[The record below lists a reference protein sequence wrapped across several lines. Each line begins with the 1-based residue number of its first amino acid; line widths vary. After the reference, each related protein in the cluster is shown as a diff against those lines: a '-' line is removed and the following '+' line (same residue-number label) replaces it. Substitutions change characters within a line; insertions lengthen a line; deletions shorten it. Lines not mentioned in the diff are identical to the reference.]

1 VTARQRDSQVP
12 LTDQLIWRAS
22 RLLPEPDRS
31 LRRQEWTAEVAA
43 ILDDPGTRWRARRQ
57 VRAVRFAAGHLRGAR
72 RMARAAPLRGGVGAA
87 AHPASE
93 VPGWLFPYC
102 VLIAALLVAHLP
114 PLALPV
120 RLALGDLVM
129 AAGMTVQV
137 IREHRYWLAG
147 GSEELGG
154 GLGRRG
160 RIYIC
165 WSLALYWLIR
175 SFKFAPW
182 WHAWLYGIPDVV
194 LYVMVVGFAE
204 RRIFARSGP
213 AGRTGERDEDRHGSG
228 APPASG

>member
-72 RMARAAPLRGGVGAA
+72 RMARAAPQRRGAGAA

-93 VPGWLFPYC
+93 MTALLFPFC
-102 VLIAALLVAHLP
+102 VMIAALPVAHLP
-114 PLALPV
+114 PLVLPV

-129 AAGMTVQV
+129 AAGMTAQV
-137 IREHRYWLAG
+137 IREHRYWLAR
-147 GSEELGG
+147 GSEEPGG
-154 GLGRRG
+154 GLPRRG

-165 WSLALYWLIR
+165 WSFALSWLIL
-175 SFKFAPW
+175 SFKVAPW
-182 WHAWLYGIPDVV
+182 WHAWLYGIPGVV
-194 LYVMVVGFAE
+194 LVGIVGGFAE

-213 AGRTGERDEDRHGSG
+213 AGRTGEHDEDRHGSG